1 MNNKIIL
8 LGIVVLFLQAA
19 CAVSD
24 DPRQGGL
31 AGYWYGTSSG
41 KYEERQQQRVSQLE
55 EQRRTNQEL
64 ADESVS
70 LENER
75 AIQDRKLAQ
84 AQKQVVRLERKLAN
98 LNANVNKL
106 QVTSAKQKQELS
118 TLRTQ
123 LQTTKRDLEKQKA
136 AIAELDA
143 KGGSASD
150 PDQARVLELE
160 RDRLAD
166 EYRKLNVYYQSL
178 SNAVH

>member
-1 MNNKIIL
+1 MNNRIIL
-8 LGIVVLFLQAA
+8 IGLLFLFLQTS

-41 KYEERQQQRVSQLE
+41 KYEERQQQRLSQVE
-55 EQRRTNQEL
+55 EQKRTNQDLTE
-64 ADESVS
+64 ESER
-70 LENER
+70 LETER

-84 AQKQVVRLERKLAN
+84 EQKQVKRLERKLSN
-98 LNANVNKL
+98 LNANINKL
-106 QVTSAKQKQELS
+106 QVTSAKQRQELS
-118 TLRTQ
+118 TLKAQ
-123 LQTTKRDLEKQKA
+123 AQKTKQDLERQKA
-136 AIAELDA
+136 AIAELDSQ
-143 KGGSASD
+143 GGSAAD

-166 EYRKLNVYYQSL
+166 EYRKLNEYYQAL

>member
-1 MNNKIIL
+1 MDKRIIL
-8 LGIVVLFLQAA
+8 TGIIVLFLQTA

-41 KYEERQQQRVSQLE
+41 KYEERQQQRLSQVE

-64 ADESVS
+64 TEESER
-70 LENER
+70 LDTER

-84 AQKQVVRLERKLAN
+84 EQKQVKKLERKLSNLKAN
-98 LNANVNKL
+98 INKL
-106 QVTSAKQKQELS
+106 QVTSAKQRQELS
-118 TLRTQ
+118 TLKAQMQKTQ
-123 LQTTKRDLEKQKA
+123 QDLEKQKA
-136 AIAELDA
+136 AIVQLDA
-143 KGGSASD
+143 QGGSAAD
-150 PDQARVLELE
+150 PDQARILELE

-166 EYRKLNVYYQSL
+166 EYRKLNVYYQAL